1 LTSPWSS
8 CYLLRHQKTFGY
20 LGQNFYLGFALGRII
35 VGIILVILGAT
46 FCALNRQEISL
57 RYFLGWNT
65 SHFPLFLLIL
75 GSLGGGMIV
84 GFLVGWGG
92 RRKLRAEM
100 HDLEKQAQA
109 LREEI
114 ATLMP
119 KEEGPEIPS
128 KGAEVNNP
136 PFS

>member
-1 LTSPWSS
+1 
-8 CYLLRHQKTFGY
+8 
-20 LGQNFYLGFALGRII
+20 LGKII

-46 FCALNRQEISL
+46 FCALNRQEIFL

-65 SHFPLFLLIL
+65 SPFPLFLFIL